1 MVIIINKKFSTINK
15 VVLGIEFVSLI
26 ISPVIFFIL
35 GGLYLQAKY
44 NFSDTFII
52 FCVIASILFMIVN
65 IILFIYKI
73 INIYTPSSKK
83 GENNE
88 NKRNT

>member
-52 FCVIASILFMIVN
+52 FCVFASILFMIVN

-73 INIYTPSSKK
+73 INIYAPSSRK